1 MIQRRFYIN
10 TVIRVVFMALTCLML
25 AFVLIKKSDWYLGIN
40 VLLLLVFQAGLLIS
54 YINRMN
60 RDLTGFFTAIS
71 SDDSTIVYKKAAPS
85 PSFEKLYEQFD
96 KVNQRIQQLKLEN
109 TRRAFYLQHLV
120 ESAGIGLIS
129 YKTDGSIDI
138 LNPFALHLLNLSPL
152 KNHNNMDDLDPEMVA
167 LFRQMEPGEQGLVNF
182 RINDE
187 ILPLSVRVSEF
198 VIQEETV
205 RLLTIQNIRN
215 ELEETELL
223 SWQKLIRTLTHE
235 IMNSIG
241 PISSSIKTIK
251 SFYENDASALSGGKT
266 LMPAEILADTVRGL
280 DIIDERAQGMLQFV
294 DKFRSLTNVPVLQK
308 VPIKVHDLLEG
319 IAQFFRAE
327 ACNNQIQLSV
337 RVIPESLLVTADK
350 QLLEQVLINLV
361 TNSIHALEDCS
372 NKKIRITAFTDLSG
386 KRCIQV
392 SDNGRGIR
400 EEISDKIFIPF
411 FTTREKGSGIG
422 LSLSRQIIRMH
433 RGRLAFKSVPGK
445 ETVFSI
451 VL

>member
-10 TVIRVVFMALTCLML
+10 TIIRVVFIALTCLIL
-25 AFVLIKKSDWYLGIN
+25 AFVLIKKSDLYLGIN
-40 VLLLLVFQAGLLIS
+40 VLLLLIFQAGLLIS

-96 KVNQRIQQLKLEN
+96 KVNHRLQQLKLEN

-129 YKTDGSIDI
+129 YKSDGSIDI
-138 LNPFALHLLNLSPL
+138 LNPFALRLLNLSPL
-152 KNHNNMDDLDPEMVA
+152 KNLNNMDDLDPEMVA
-167 LFRQMEPGEQGLVNF
+167 LFKLMQPGEQCLVNF

-187 ILPLSVRVSEF
+187 MLPLSVRVSEF
-198 VIQEETV
+198 LIQGETV
-205 RLLTIQNIRN
+205 RLLTIQNIKN

-251 SFYENDASALSGGKT
+251 SFYESDASALSGGKT
-266 LMPAEILADTVRGL
+266 QLSAEILADTVRGL
-280 DIIDERAQGMLQFV
+280 DIIDERAQGMLRFV

-319 IAQFFRAE
+319 IAQFFMAE
-327 ACNNQIQLSV
+327 VRNNQIQLSV
-337 RVIPESLLVTADK
+337 RVIPESLTLTADK

-372 NKKIRITAFTDLSG
+372 NKKIWITAFSDLSG
-386 KRCIQV
+386 KFCIQV

-400 EEISDKIFIPF
+400 EEIIDKIFIPF

-433 RGRLAFKSVPGK
+433 GGRLTFKSVPGK

-451 VL
+451 FL